1 MNSTKKVFG
10 IPGIWVPMAVML
22 LGGAVSFFG
31 WEYPFVGDRE
41 EKKERI
47 ANLEETKNRL
57 PDSPPSIGK
66 IEESKSKEEPKPVD
80 QSSLSLESMSDEE
93 YQAMVLAHV
102 KASDRQLVEQH
113 FKQEN
118 AFKASLK
125 PADKQR
131 FDADVK
137 RECAKLLASSKV
149 EGELTSFIKQTIRRC
164 VESMVIVDWR
174 VKDSVAQQDDRW
186 ARYIERK
193 REENRRWNEEFLAE
207 LAERL
212 GPEFFERMMEE
223 VGDE

>member
-22 LGGAVSFFG
+22 IGGAVPFFG
-31 WEYPFVGDRE
+31 WEYPFGGERE

-47 ANLEETKNRL
+47 DNLEKTKNRL
-57 PDSPPSIGK
+57 PASPRKAK
-66 IEESKSKEEPKPVD
+66 IEESKPKEEPKPVA

-93 YQAMVLAHV
+93 YQAMVLDHV

-118 AFKASLK
+118 AFKAALK
-125 PADKQR
+125 PSDKQR

-137 RECAKLLASSKV
+137 RECAKLLANSGV
-149 EGELTSFIKQTIRRC
+149 QEGDLSNFLNQTIRRC
-164 VESMVIVDWR
+164 AESMVITKWR
-174 VKDSVAQQDDRW
+174 VKESVSQQDDRW
-186 ARYIERK
+186 KRYIERK
-193 REENRRWNEEFLAE
+193 REENRRWHEEFNAE

-212 GPEFFERMMEE
+212 GPEFFERMQENAE
-223 VGDE
+223 